1 VRFTIREMRV
11 DDDPHLT
18 LMPELRKDTIVS
30 LHWVL
35 IMETSPAAGS
45 TAILVDWS
53 KPESTTR
60 WLRESALSR
69 DMHEEGMRMSFVET
83 ALSNSGAIKFFRR
96 MGYGKPK
103 AEVWMRKNASVQK
116 RRTTRNPHCL
126 ASAARGYRKPSS
138 TYLRS

>member
-1 VRFTIREMRV
+1 MRSTIREMRV

-35 IMETSPAAGS
+35 IMETSPHQQG
-45 TAILVDWS
+45 
-53 KPESTTR
+53 R
-60 WLRESALSR
+60 
-69 DMHEEGMRMSFVET
+69 RMSFVET

-126 ASAARGYRKPSS
+126 ASAARGYRKPPS